1 MSTYRE
7 NQAIDGGYLQNGSS
21 SLSYERDNK
30 GRRDSGANSP
40 NIYIGNANKVRFY
53 SLTPSPPA
61 SPTLPPQQ
69 ESVELKE
76 IRERLKDL
84 EIDQINRYLKKD
96 LEGRIGKEEK
106 DDMLLEMLQ
115 EKDDLVVK
123 LLHGNEGYR
132 KEFEYQRTR
141 LKRERGRLCDP
152 KTNPSGHKRM
162 AVKILQ
168 SQVEF

>member
-7 NQAIDGGYLQNGSS
+7 NKAIDGGYLQNGSS
-21 SLSYERDNK
+21 SLSYQRDNK

-40 NIYIGNANKVRFY
+40 NIYIDNANNVLFY

-61 SPTLPPQQ
+61 SPTLPPQ
-69 ESVELKE
+69 ESVELEE
-76 IRERLKDL
+76 ILKKLKDL
-84 EIDQINRYLKKD
+84 ELEQGARYLKKD

-123 LLHGNEGYR
+123 LLHGNEEYG
-132 KEFEYQRTR
+132 KEFEHQRTR

-152 KTNPSGHKRM
+152 KANPSGYRRM
-162 AVKILQ
+162 ATKILH
-168 SQVEF
+168 SQVES